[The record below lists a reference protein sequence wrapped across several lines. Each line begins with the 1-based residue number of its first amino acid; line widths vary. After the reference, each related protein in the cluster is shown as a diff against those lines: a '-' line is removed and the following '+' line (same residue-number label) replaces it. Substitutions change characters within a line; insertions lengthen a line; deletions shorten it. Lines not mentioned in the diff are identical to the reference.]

1 MRMKDVLDIRLDRAL
16 ARKHAERLSL
26 LRRLLKEL
34 APSSPPA
41 HGGGAKK
48 ARPFTPEQYEIITIL
63 DAYGHGVTV
72 KEIVEAVEAP
82 HANVTRTLERLENK
96 GLIYRARGSEDR
108 RQMIVRLTLA
118 GAKTARQMV
127 RIGERL
133 DQLLWHKIT
142 DDEKRTLLRLLR
154 KA

>member
-1 MRMKDVLDIRLDRAL
+1 MKDVIDVRLDQAL
-16 ARKHAERLSL
+16 ARKHVERVSL

-34 APSSPPA
+34 AASADTA
-41 HGGGAKK
+41 HLGGAKK
-48 ARPFTPEQYEIITIL
+48 AMPFTPEQYEIITIL

-72 KEIVEAVEAP
+72 KEVVEAIDTP

-96 GLIYRARGSEDR
+96 GLVYRARGAEDR

-118 GAKTARQMV
+118 GAKTARQMAQ
-127 RIGERL
+127 IAERL
-133 DQLLWHKIT
+133 DESLWHRLS
-142 DDEKRTLLRLLR
+142 DEEKRTLLRLLR

>member
-1 MRMKDVLDIRLDRAL
+1 MKDVIDIRLDREL
-16 ARKHAERLSL
+16 ARKHVERLSL

-34 APSSPPA
+34 PPSPETA
-41 HGGGAKK
+41 HPGGAKK
-48 ARPFTPEQYEIITIL
+48 TMLFTPEQYEIITIL

-82 HANVTRTLERLENK
+82 HANITRTLERLENK

-118 GAKTARQMV
+118 GAKTARRMV
-127 RIGERL
+127 RVAERL
-133 DQLLWHKIT
+133 DELLWHKLT
-142 DDEKRTLLRLLR
+142 DDEKRSLLRLL
-154 KA
+154 KKS

>member
-1 MRMKDVLDIRLDRAL
+1 MDDLLDLRLDRAL
-16 ARKHAERLSL
+16 ARKHVERLAL

-34 APSSPPA
+34 APAADAA
-41 HGGGAKK
+41 HHGGAKK
-48 ARPFTPEQYEIITIL
+48 AMPFTPEQYEIITIL

-72 KEIVEAVEAP
+72 KEIVEAIDTP

-96 GLIYRARGSEDR
+96 GLIYRARGTEDR

-118 GAKTARQMV
+118 GAKTARQMA

-133 DQLLWHKIT
+133 DDLLWRKLT
-142 DDEKRTLLRLLR
+142 DDDKRTLLRLL
-154 KA
+154 KKS

>member
-1 MRMKDVLDIRLDRAL
+1 MEDIIDTRLDKTL
-16 ARKHAERLSL
+16 ARKHVERLSL

-34 APSSPPA
+34 PVSQDTMPRGS
-41 HGGGAKK
+41 AKK
-48 ARPFTPEQYEIITIL
+48 PTPFTPEQYEIITIL

-72 KEIVEAVEAP
+72 KEIVEAIDAP

-108 RQMIVRLTLA
+108 RQVIVRLTLA
-118 GAKTARQMV
+118 GAKTARQMAK
-127 RIGERL
+127 IAERL
-133 DQLLWHKIT
+133 DDLLWHKLT